1 MSDENIHTNL
11 TVDDVKLTLQIIEV
25 VAKRGAFLPEEFIPI
40 GVLVKKLTA
49 IVDSVKDAPVE
60 EAPTEEQLVLPFT
73 VE

>member
-49 IVDSVKDAPVE
+49 IVDLVKNESSKE
-60 EAPTEEQLVLPFT
+60 EPLEEQLELPLE
-73 VE
+73 V